1 MASRLIFLVLFFF
14 IIPLA
19 VLTDDNILVF
29 DKSNNQAQIIILDKI
44 TSKKTNHSLNVG
56 KIKIIN
62 DLRIKITKCVIDNKT
77 GSSDI
82 YAFLQVQDQT
92 KANKDIVYIYNG
104 WMINKYPSVNPFEH
118 ANYDLWIENCY

>member
-1 MASRLIFLVLFFF
+1 MASRLIFLVLFLF
-14 IIPLA
+14 IIPLSA
-19 VLTDDNILVF
+19 LTDDNILVY

-44 TSKKTNHSLNVG
+44 TSKKTNHSLNIG

>member
-14 IIPLA
+14 IIPLSA
-19 VLTDDNILVF
+19 LTDDNILVY

-44 TSKKTNHSLNVG
+44 TSKKTNHSLNIG

-104 WMINKYPSVNPFEH
+104 WMVNKYTSVNPFEH

>member
-1 MASRLIFLVLFFF
+1 M
-14 IIPLA
+14 
-19 VLTDDNILVF
+19 
-29 DKSNNQAQIIILDKI
+29 
-44 TSKKTNHSLNVG
+44 
-56 KIKIIN
+56 
-62 DLRIKITKCVIDNKT
+62 RIKITKCVIDNKT

-82 YAFLQVQDQT
+82 YAFLQVQDQA

>member
-14 IIPLA
+14 IIPLS
-19 VLTDDNILVF
+19 VLTDDKILVY

-44 TSKKTNHSLNVG
+44 TSKKTNHSLNIG

-62 DLRIKITKCVIDNKT
+62 NLRIKITKCVIDNKT

>member
-14 IIPLA
+14 TIPLSA
-19 VLTDDNILVF
+19 LTADNILVY

-44 TSKKTNHSLNVG
+44 TSKKTNHSLNIG

>member
-14 IIPLA
+14 IIPLSA
-19 VLTDDNILVF
+19 LTDDNILVY

-44 TSKKTNHSLNVG
+44 TSKKTNHSLNIG

-82 YAFLQVQDQT
+82 YAFLQVQDQI

-104 WMINKYPSVNPFEH
+104 WMISKYPSVNPFEH

>member
-14 IIPLA
+14 IIPLSA
-19 VLTDDNILVF
+19 LTDDNILVY

-44 TSKKTNHSLNVG
+44 TSKKTNHSLNIG

-62 DLRIKITKCVIDNKT
+62 DLSIKITKCVIDNKT

-92 KANKDIVYIYNG
+92 KANKDIVYTYNG

>member
-1 MASRLIFLVLFFF
+1 MTNQ
-14 IIPLA
+14 IIKL
-19 VLTDDNILVF
+19 
-29 DKSNNQAQIIILDKI
+29 KIIILDKI
-44 TSKKTNHSLNVG
+44 TSKKTNHSLNIG

>member
-14 IIPLA
+14 IIPLSA
-19 VLTDDNILVF
+19 LTDDNILVY
-29 DKSNNQAQIIILDKI
+29 DKSNNQAQITILDKI
-44 TSKKTNHSLNVG
+44 TSKKTNHSLNIG

>member
-1 MASRLIFLVLFFF
+1 MASRLIFLVLFLF
-14 IIPLA
+14 IIPLSA
-19 VLTDDNILVF
+19 LTDDNILVY

-44 TSKKTNHSLNVG
+44 TSKKTNHSLNIG

-62 DLRIKITKCVIDNKT
+62 DLRIKITKCLIDNKT

>member
-14 IIPLA
+14 IIPLSA
-19 VLTDDNILVF
+19 LTADNILVY

-44 TSKKTNHSLNVG
+44 TSKKTNHSLNIG

-77 GSSDI
+77 GSFDI

>member
-14 IIPLA
+14 IIPLSA
-19 VLTDDNILVF
+19 LTYDNILVY

-44 TSKKTNHSLNVG
+44 TSKKTNHSLNIG

>member
-14 IIPLA
+14 TIPLSA
-19 VLTDDNILVF
+19 LTDDNILVY

-44 TSKKTNHSLNVG
+44 TSKKTNHSLNIG